1 MRRVPRPQ
9 TCLYTVVNKILNI
22 FYITWYQCLCQ
33 FSQKFVTWG
42 NILLSP
48 NNFRTT
54 LVFQSFLDS
63 FQNIYRTSFET
74 IFFLQYKPLLYLSV
88 LIFGINKE
96 IPVCCSLNE
105 ISVNGSSD
113 INYFQ
118 KSEKL
123 WNSKRQI
130 VMICKSGGQ
139 LFLFPYFPGEIND
152 DVK

>member
-1 MRRVPRPQ
+1 MFMPIFTKIRH
-9 TCLYTVVNKILNI
+9 LGKYSVVSE
-22 FYITWYQCLCQ
+22 Q
-33 FSQKFVTWG
+33 F
-42 NILLSP
+42 P
-48 NNFRTT
+48 NNPHIPVIF
-54 LVFQSFLDS
+54 DS

-74 IFFLQYKPLLYLSV
+74 FFFFLQYKPLLYLSV

-96 IPVCCSLNE
+96 MPVCCSLNE

-139 LFLFPYFPGEIND
+139 LFLFPYFPEEIND